1 MYFETNSLKF
11 KNNELRNSHI
21 TCNSVKSCR
30 LLFSRG
36 HGNPIIVSLITWPTI
51 LWVTYVNYQN
61 IEVFQRC
68 QCIEV
73 ARTKSSWTIIY
84 MVPYFLI
91 PLLMHLIFF
100 IESVKPQNVMTPK
113 CVSVFINVIKKKT
126 LANLQYEIYLQYIGI
141 SQRLHSLFI
150 FIWKI
155 SLSNV
160 Q

>member
-1 MYFETNSLKF
+1 M
-11 KNNELRNSHI
+11 RNSHI

-91 PLLMHLIFF
+91 PLLIYR
-100 IESVKPQNVMTPK
+100 KRKTTKYYDTQK
-113 CVSVFINVIKKKT
+113 CFCIYKRNKKKT

-141 SQRLHSLFI
+141 CQKLHSLFI